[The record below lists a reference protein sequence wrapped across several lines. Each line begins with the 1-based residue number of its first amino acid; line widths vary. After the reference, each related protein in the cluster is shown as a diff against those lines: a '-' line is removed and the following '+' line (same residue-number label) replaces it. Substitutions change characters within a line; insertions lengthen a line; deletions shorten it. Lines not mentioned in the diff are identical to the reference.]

1 MTRLRLRIDFE
12 PGGSLGPG
20 KVRLLE
26 EVRTTGSI
34 SAAARTLDMS
44 YRRAWLLVD
53 DLNRMFR
60 EPVVSAAVGGKR
72 GGGSELTPFG
82 ERLIAEYRA
91 IEREAFA
98 AASARI
104 AALQAAISPDADTGA
119 SAAFSDDPALKPG
132 CVGRQTLAR
141 PVPGAKGRTAS

>member
-1 MTRLRLRIDFE
+1 MSKLRLRIDFD

-34 SAAARTLDMS
+34 SAAARALDMS

-60 EPVVSAAVGGKR
+60 EPVVSAAIGGKR
-72 GGGSELTPFG
+72 GGGTELTAFG
-82 ERLIAEYRA
+82 ERLITEYRA
-91 IEREAFA
+91 IERETYA
-98 AASARI
+98 AAEARI
-104 AALQAAISPDADTGA
+104 AGLQAAISPDAGLGAEDTFA
-119 SAAFSDDPALKPG
+119 DDPALKPG
-132 CVGRQTLAR
+132 CIGKQTLAR
-141 PVPGAKGRTAS
+141 PMGKPRAAS